1 MKKIVTCVLAIIL
14 IFSISCTVVN
24 ASDTSTETIRINNTS
39 NVQNNNSINN
49 SINNSNQ
56 TTNTIKAESTEQ
68 IIQIKDKEEKK
79 LEDYV
84 KDYGSETYGLAAY
97 ILNKVRLYSIPFG
110 VVGIVFAAIYQYVI
124 GIRKLDVRDKGFNIM
139 IAIITVLVICQILP
153 LIFAIIVKGWR
164 G

>member
-39 NVQNNNSINN
+39 NVQNNNIINN